1 MRLRVN
7 QSGGRAGIT
16 YVGNPNVQPFIYLLS
31 PTRFQPRTAQLCPE
45 RQIVADSGRGADVDP
60 RRPTSSLEKD
70 QLSPKT
76 YRFS

>member
-1 MRLRVN
+1 MLAIN
-7 QSGGRAGIT
+7 DDST
-16 YVGNPNVQPFIYLLS
+16 TC
-31 PTRFQPRTAQLCPE
+31 PTRFQRRTAQLCPE

-76 YRFS
+76 CRFSSTTIYNLPGSSSR